1 MENNVMRGNDAE
13 MTSAEQAAMSGE
25 GGNGAF
31 AGGRGEGMPGRGD
44 AAAGPGMD
52 GHAGRDMRDAAHGRE
67 GSREM
72 GMDRDN
78 MPIEDWSAVELGLP
92 EGVADAAILEDF
104 GRAAVDMGLT
114 PRQARALARWQTEQ
128 IARSREQLLENGT
141 RELAKEWGGRMEG
154 NRQAVL
160 SLISR
165 IDRLTGNDS
174 FSRALGE
181 SGATCFPGVVRGL
194 LALSRVL
201 SEDSVGA
208 GGVAGSGG
216 AEESAIDG
224 LRNAFR
230 EYRRR
235 ER

>member
-1 MENNVMRGNDAE
+1 
-13 MTSAEQAAMSGE
+13 
-25 GGNGAF
+25 
-31 AGGRGEGMPGRGD
+31 
-44 AAAGPGMD
+44 
-52 GHAGRDMRDAAHGRE
+52 
-67 GSREM
+67 
-72 GMDRDN
+72 
-78 MPIEDWSAVELGLP
+78 
-92 EGVADAAILEDF
+92 
-104 GRAAVDMGLT
+104 MGLT

-128 IARSREQLLENGT
+128 IARSREQLLENGA
-141 RELAKEWGGRMEG
+141 RELAKEWGSRMEG

-194 LALSRVL
+194 LALSRLL
-201 SEDSVGA
+201 SEDSIGA
-208 GGVAGSGG
+208 GGAAGAGG

-230 EYRRR
+230 EHRRKGG
-235 ER
+235 

>member
-13 MTSAEQAAMSGE
+13 MTTAEQAVMGGE
-25 GGNGAF
+25 GGNGAP
-31 AGGRGEGMPGRGD
+31 AGDRGEGAPGETG
-44 AAAGPGMD
+44 AAAMPGMD
-52 GHAGRDMRDAAHGRE
+52 RHESRDTRGAARGRDG
-67 GSREM
+67 
-72 GMDRDN
+72 GMDRDD

-92 EGVADAAILEDF
+92 EGAADAAVLEDF

-128 IARSREQLLENGT
+128 IARSREQLLEKGT
-141 RELAKEWGGRMEG
+141 RELAQEWGSRMEG

-194 LALSRVL
+194 LALSRML
-201 SEDSVGA
+201 SEDSIGA
-208 GGVAGSGG
+208 GGAAGTGG
-216 AEESAIDG
+216 VEESAIDG

-230 EYRRR
+230 EHRRR
-235 ER
+235 DR